1 MGLFD
6 VIIRARVQLE
16 VLVIL
21 RGLAH
26 TSWILWVGC
35 FSSGRIAGTRYNAQ
49 ASALAI
55 PSKWDPGDRT
65 RYRWDPARS
74 GLAQEKSVFV
84 AAHSTRLGAALAVV
98 VRNESTLS
106 VGNQGVKARFPD

>member
-35 FSSGRIAGTRYNAQ
+35 FSSGSVAETQYNAQ
-49 ASALAI
+49 ASALDHSEQVGVLRQDTVRVGIGSVRVA
-55 PSKWDPGDRT
+55 SKEVVTHCCSFTKT
-65 RYRWDPARS
+65 RH
-74 GLAQEKSVFV
+74 G
-84 AAHSTRLGAALAVV
+84 
-98 VRNESTLS
+98 
-106 VGNQGVKARFPD
+106 